1 MNKLKAMNVKR
12 PYSVDLSAQMAVC
25 DANFIRILQLLPSME
40 YGAKRDISFNNQLSV
55 NVPPKDSL
63 STSIEVIESFK
74 YTSTIRIANLPN
86 QSLAMAGSYYRFPEM
101 LIRMYHDAKT
111 AEVISYQQA
120 RYFKA
125 KYPLPNK
132 SMYQADEKEQ
142 INFFLSEWLS
152 FCQKEGLCSSSTLAE
167 NLPTKTAA

>member
-1 MNKLKAMNVKR
+1 MNVKR
-12 PYSVDLSAQMAVC
+12 PYSIDLSAQMAVC
-25 DANFIRILQLLPSME
+25 DANFIRMLQLLPNLRL
-40 YGAKRDISFNNQLSV
+40 GLKREISFTNAFNLNAQELGV
-55 NVPPKDSL
+55 QGKDYL
-63 STSIEVIESFK
+63 FTTIEVIERFK
-74 YTSTIRIANLPN
+74 YTSTIRIVNVCERPDIDT
-86 QSLAMAGSYYRFPEM
+86 GTYYQAPEM

-120 RYFKA
+120 RHFKA

-152 FCQKEGLCSSSTLAE
+152 FCQKEGLCSSASLAE
-167 NLPTKTAA
+167 NLPTRTAA

>member
-1 MNKLKAMNVKR
+1 MYKNVKR
-12 PYSVDLSAQMAVC
+12 PYSIDLSAQMAVC

-40 YGAKRDISFNNQLSV
+40 FGVRRDISFNNSLNL
-55 NVPPKDSL
+55 NVQTNDSL
-63 STSIEVIESFK
+63 TTSIEVIESFK

-86 QSLAMAGSYYRFPEM
+86 QSATKADSYYQAPEM

-125 KYPLPNK
+125 KYALPNK

-152 FCQKEGLCSSSTLAE
+152 FCQKEGLCSSTTLAK
-167 NLPTKTAA
+167 NLETKTAA

>member
-1 MNKLKAMNVKR
+1 MKFMNVKR
-12 PYSVDLSAQMAVC
+12 PYSLDLSAQMAVC
-25 DANFIRILQLLPSME
+25 DANFIRILQLLPDME
-40 YGAKRDISFNNQLSV
+40 FGAKREISFNNQL
-55 NVPPKDSL
+55 NLNLQPANSL
-63 STSIEVIESFK
+63 TTTLEVIESFK
-74 YTSTIRIANLPN
+74 YTSTIKLANLSN
-86 QSLAMAGSYYRFPEM
+86 QAFTKTDCYYQSPEM

-152 FCQKEGLCSSSTLAE
+152 FCQKEGLCSSTTLAE

>member
-1 MNKLKAMNVKR
+1 MNVKR
-12 PYSVDLSAQMAVC
+12 PYSIDLSAQMAVC
-25 DANFIRILQLLPSME
+25 DANFIRILQLLPSIE
-40 YGAKRDISFNNQLSV
+40 FGIKRDISFNNQLSL
-55 NVPPKDSL
+55 NSKHNDSL
-63 STSIEVIESFK
+63 TTTLEVIESFK
-74 YTSTIRIANLPN
+74 YTSTIRIANVSD
-86 QSLAMAGSYYRFPEM
+86 QSAANASSYYQAPEM

-120 RYFKA
+120 RYFKS

-152 FCQKEGLCSSSTLAE
+152 FCQKEGLCSSTTLAE
-167 NLPTKTAA
+167 NLATKTAA

>member
-1 MNKLKAMNVKR
+1 MYVKR
-12 PYSVDLSAQMAVC
+12 PYSIDLSAQMAVC
-25 DANFIRILQLLPSME
+25 DANFIRILQLLPSLE
-40 YGAKRDISFNNQLSV
+40 FGAKREISFNNQLNLKSQL
-55 NVPPKDSL
+55 NDSL
-63 STSIEVIESFK
+63 ATTVEVIESFK
-74 YTSTIRIANLPN
+74 YTSTIRIVNLSN
-86 QSLAMAGSYYRFPEM
+86 LSISKTSSYYQSPEM

-132 SMYQADEKEQ
+132 SMHQADEKEQ
-142 INFFLSEWLS
+142 INYFLSEWLS
-152 FCQKEGLCSSSTLAE
+152 FCQKEGLCSSATLAE

>member
-1 MNKLKAMNVKR
+1 MSVNLKR
-12 PYSVDLSAQMAVC
+12 PYSIDLSAQMAVC

-40 YGAKRDISFNNQLSV
+40 IGVKRDISFNNSLNLNAQ
-55 NVPPKDSL
+55 PRDSL
-63 STSIEVIESFK
+63 TTTIEVIESFK
-74 YTSTIRIANLPN
+74 YTSTIRIANLSS
-86 QSLAMAGSYYRFPEM
+86 QSATQADSYYQPPEI

-142 INFFLSEWLS
+142 VNFFLSEWLS
-152 FCQKEGLCSSSTLAE
+152 FCQKEGLCSFTTLAE
-167 NLPTKTAA
+167 NLATKTAA